1 MLMDTFYANDVVQ
14 YDPITM
20 KRMRCDFNEF
30 MLDVHHRIHAYKKE
44 HPQADPIPPVAAAL
58 SQEARLLCF
67 DEMQIPDIADAMI
80 IKRINVIV
88 YKRTAPTT

>member
-20 KRMRCDFNEF
+20 KCMRCDFNEF
-30 MLDVHHRIHAYKKE
+30 MLDVHHRIHAGKE
-44 HPQADPIPPVAAAL
+44 HRRADPIPPVAAAL
-58 SQEARLLCF
+58 AQEARLLCF

-80 IKRINVIV
+80 IKQIDVIV
-88 YKRTAPTT
+88 YKRTAPMT